1 MINQTPDYLTAN
13 SIIATLLKRK
23 QIEKTLAFQAK
34 LLSNVHDALTAT
46 DENFNI
52 TYWNKGSEEIF
63 GWTAQ
68 EALGK
73 SIFDLFGKNQD
84 AINQILIKGNYE
96 GEMYFRRKDETYILA
111 EIRAKAIRSPEGQFK
126 GVMTSSRDITER
138 KQAEKALQ
146 ESEKKFRTLVDQA
159 AQMLFLHD
167 DEGHIID
174 VNQKTVAQLGYTRE
188 ELLQMHVFDLD
199 PDADQRDDKNWLWKN
214 WPTGGE
220 AITFETRHRR
230 KDGSIYPAEV
240 TASKI
245 ILNNTTYVLSLVHDI
260 TERKQFEK
268 ALIDNEIKFR
278 DLAETLQLTDR
289 RKDKFLAIL
298 SHEIRN
304 PLAAMRM
311 ALSLF
316 EQDSLDG
323 EQAKK
328 AKEILNRQVT
338 HLSSLIDD
346 LLDIPR
352 ITQNKIVLQK
362 KQLELNELV
371 TKTVKS
377 FQFLFQEKGIQ
388 LEIKLA
394 PTCLYVEADEIRL
407 TQVVENLL
415 HNAAKFTANN
425 GITQVTIFKDNL
437 QQNAII
443 QVKDSGIGME
453 PEMLSHIFEPF
464 IQADTSLDR
473 SASGLGLGLALVKDL
488 VELHDGKV
496 TAHSEGLGKG
506 SEFIVSLPLVSTV
519 QAEQVAIE
527 TDRILPPNTQRR
539 RRVLIIDD
547 NRDIAEILSCL
558 LEKEG
563 HEVMVAYNGTQ
574 GIANARQFRP
584 EVLICDIGLPGLDGY
599 QVAQTFRTDEELKDV
614 IRISLTGYTQP
625 EELQRAQEAGFQ
637 YQLSKPVDLETL
649 IQALNQI
656 EPATSASSNSLFVA
670 HNSAAK

>member
-1 MINQTPDYLTAN
+1 
-13 SIIATLLKRK
+13 
-23 QIEKTLAFQAK
+23 
-34 LLSNVHDALTAT
+34 
-46 DENFNI
+46 
-52 TYWNKGSEEIF
+52 
-63 GWTAQ
+63 
-68 EALGK
+68 
-73 SIFDLFGKNQD
+73 
-84 AINQILIKGNYE
+84 
-96 GEMYFRRKDETYILA
+96 
-111 EIRAKAIRSPEGQFK
+111 
-126 GVMTSSRDITER
+126 MTSSRDITER

-220 AITFETRHRR
+220 AITFETRQRR

-245 ILNNTTYVLSLVHDI
+245 VLNDTTYVLSLVQDI

-268 ALIDNEIKFR
+268 ALIDNEMKFR

-371 TKTVKS
+371 TKTIKS

-519 QAEQVAIE
+519 QAEQVA
-527 TDRILPPNTQRR
+527 
-539 RRVLIIDD
+539 
-547 NRDIAEILSCL
+547 S
-558 LEKEG
+558 
-563 HEVMVAYNGTQ
+563 
-574 GIANARQFRP
+574 
-584 EVLICDIGLPGLDGY
+584 
-599 QVAQTFRTDEELKDV
+599 
-614 IRISLTGYTQP
+614 
-625 EELQRAQEAGFQ
+625 
-637 YQLSKPVDLETL
+637 
-649 IQALNQI
+649 
-656 EPATSASSNSLFVA
+656 
-670 HNSAAK
+670 

>member
-1 MINQTPDYLTAN
+1 MALEKLAN
-13 SIIATLLKRK
+13 R
-23 QIEKTLAFQAK
+23 
-34 LLSNVHDALTAT
+34 
-46 DENFNI
+46 
-52 TYWNKGSEEIF
+52 
-63 GWTAQ
+63 
-68 EALGK
+68 
-73 SIFDLFGKNQD
+73 
-84 AINQILIKGNYE
+84 
-96 GEMYFRRKDETYILA
+96 
-111 EIRAKAIRSPEGQFK
+111 
-126 GVMTSSRDITER
+126 
-138 KQAEKALQ
+138 
-146 ESEKKFRTLVDQA
+146 
-159 AQMLFLHD
+159 
-167 DEGHIID
+167 
-174 VNQKTVAQLGYTRE
+174 
-188 ELLQMHVFDLD
+188 
-199 PDADQRDDKNWLWKN
+199 
-214 WPTGGE
+214 GE
-220 AITFETRHRR
+220 AITFETRQRR

-245 ILNNTTYVLSLVHDI
+245 VLNDTTYVLCLVQDI

-506 SEFIVSLPLVSTV
+506 S
-519 QAEQVAIE
+519 
-527 TDRILPPNTQRR
+527 RIH
-539 RRVLIIDD
+539 
-547 NRDIAEILSCL
+547 CL
-558 LEKEG
+558 
-563 HEVMVAYNGTQ
+563 
-574 GIANARQFRP
+574 
-584 EVLICDIGLPGLDGY
+584 
-599 QVAQTFRTDEELKDV
+599 
-614 IRISLTGYTQP
+614 
-625 EELQRAQEAGFQ
+625 
-637 YQLSKPVDLETL
+637 
-649 IQALNQI
+649 
-656 EPATSASSNSLFVA
+656 TSPS
-670 HNSAAK
+670 

>member
-1 MINQTPDYLTAN
+1 MINQTPNYLTAN

-23 QIEKTLAFQAK
+23 HTEKTLTFQAE

-84 AINQILIKGNYE
+84 AINQLLIEGYYE
-96 GEMYFRRKDETYILA
+96 GEMYFRRKDETYILV
-111 EIRAKAIRSPEGQFK
+111 EIRAKAIRSPNGQFK
-126 GVMTSSRDITER
+126 GIMTSSRDITER

-174 VNQKTVAQLGYTRE
+174 VNQKAVAQLGYTRE

-199 PDADQRDDKNWLWKN
+199 PDAVQRDDKNWLWKN

-268 ALIDNEIKFR
+268 ALIESEMKFR
-278 DLAETLQLTDR
+278 DLAETLQLTAR

-311 ALSLF
+311 ALSLL

-371 TKTVKS
+371 AKTINS
-377 FQFLFQEKGIQ
+377 FRFLFQEKGIR

-394 PTCLYVEADEIRL
+394 PTSLYVEADEIRL

-425 GITQVTIFKDNL
+425 GITQVTVFKDNF

-519 QAEQVAIE
+519 QAEQVTIE
-527 TDRILPPNTQRR
+527 TDRILPPNPQRR

-547 NRDIAEILSCL
+547 NRDIAEILSSL

-584 EVLICDIGLPGLDGY
+584 EVLICDIGLPGLNGY

-649 IQALNQI
+649 IQALDQI
-656 EPATSASSNSLFVA
+656 EPATSASSNS
-670 HNSAAK
+670 